1 MVNGLSTKSPRDEL
15 EEKLGDLLCNLRP
28 NEEMNGMI
36 SECLAKT
43 HSDGNALFHALFAI
57 MHSTALMQSGGLTK
71 EIMFAVA
78 KENESLRHLCDKYV
92 AFCNPTACT
101 ANMVS
106 LRKGHKQIGAK
117 GKKVAMVYK
126 HRGAKGTKVTNGAKL
141 RRKLPRSR
149 SFNFITE
156 RLRSFFEIRRPYGVN

>member
-1 MVNGLSTKSPRDEL
+1 MVNGLSTKSARDEL
-15 EEKLGDLLCNLRP
+15 EDKLGDLLCNLP
-28 NEEMNGMI
+28 NEERDGMI

-43 HSDGNALFHALFAI
+43 HSDGNALYHALYAI

-78 KENESLRHLCDKYV
+78 EENESLRHSCDKYV
-92 AFCNPTACT
+92 ALCNPTACT

-106 LRKGHKQIGAK
+106 LRKGHKRIGAK

-141 RRKLPRSR
+141 QRKLPRSR
-149 SFNFITE
+149 SFKKIAKL
-156 RLRSFFEIRRPYGVN
+156 LRD